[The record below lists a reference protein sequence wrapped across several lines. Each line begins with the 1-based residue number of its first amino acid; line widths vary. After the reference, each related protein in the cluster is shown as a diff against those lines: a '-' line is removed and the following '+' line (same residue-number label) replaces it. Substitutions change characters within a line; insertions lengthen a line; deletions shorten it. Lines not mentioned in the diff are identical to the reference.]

1 MRPPHPA
8 TLPSHV
14 QQRLPPCSRTT
25 PASCSLTD
33 PRCAVQ
39 LVASGFSKLVVT
51 PVDVILDVQGSK
63 TSKTSNPRKPVDPK
77 VDVSPRCGVQLLGGM
92 AKGLALLTVDQE
104 YINRFRARPGGQ
116 RQRVLW
122 GIQAAGVGL
131 YEGLI
136 GRAVWGL
143 CRGRESRCLQPVLL
157 PAVVTVWWLVWQ
169 PAAQGIVVPGYTGLW
184 FAAHSDCRVAL
195 TR

>member
-1 MRPPHPA
+1 MLSHDPRILQPHRSA
-8 TLPSHV
+8 VCRAAGGFRVLQTRRHTC
-14 QQRLPPCSRTT
+14 RCHFGCSRLQNKQNKQ
-25 PASCSLTD
+25 P
-33 PRCAVQ
+33 
-39 LVASGFSKLVVT
+39 
-51 PVDVILDVQGSK
+51 SK
-63 TSKTSNPRKPVDPK
+63 TVDPK